1 MSASTTKPLTADP
14 LAALAA
20 CATQLPGSAL
30 PWLRRRRDAAS
41 ARFAE
46 TGLPTTRDEDW
57 KYTSVAAI
65 ARRAFAPAPAV
76 PADRVQRVAAAFDFV
91 GGNLLVFVNGH
102 HVPALSRVHEL
113 PAGTVIDSLA
123 TRLAHEPAELET
135 LLYAPPQDG
144 DDTSVSNG
152 FTLLNDAFW
161 SDGAFIA
168 IAPGVAID
176 APIHLL
182 FVTLADEAAAP
193 SPGAADEAGQ
203 GTTAATFVRNLIR
216 IGRGARA
223 SVIEHYVGAQR
234 SAYLTDAHTRV
245 VAEEGAVLTH
255 GKLQEEAARAF
266 HIATLQFAQSRASRI
281 VSQSFALGAQLSR
294 NDIATRLDGED
305 CEATLLGLYVGD
317 RRRHIDHHTR
327 IDHLHPRCTSREH
340 YRGVLDDAARA
351 VFNGRVLVHRDA
363 QHSDAE
369 QANHNLLLSDDA
381 EVDTKPQLEI
391 YADDVK
397 CSHGATVGQIDA
409 EQRYYLRTRGIDDA
423 TARAV
428 LIRAFADEIVAHA
441 EPAPLRAWLEAWL
454 DAHLATHD
462 KETTCKELETS

>member
-1 MSASTTKPLTADP
+1 MSAFTTNPLSADP

-20 CATQLPGSAL
+20 CQTQLPGSAL

-46 TGLPTTRDEDW
+46 TGFPTTRDEDW

-65 ARRAFAPAPAV
+65 ARRAFAPAAAV
-76 PADRVQRVAAAFDFV
+76 PPARVQRAVSAFDFV
-91 GGNLLVFVNGH
+91 GGSLLVFVNGH
-102 HVPALSRVHEL
+102 HVPALSRLHEL

-123 TRLAHEPAELET
+123 ARLARESAELET
-135 LLYAPPQDG
+135 LLYGPQDG
-144 DDTSVSNG
+144 DDASVSNG
-152 FTLLNDAFW
+152 FTLLNDAYW

-168 IAPGVAID
+168 IAPAVVID

-182 FVTLADEAAAP
+182 FVTM
-193 SPGAADEAGQ
+193 ADEAGQ

-216 IGRGARA
+216 VGRGARA
-223 SVIEHYVGAQR
+223 NVIEHYVGVQGP
-234 SAYLTDAHTRV
+234 AYLTDAHTRV
-245 VAEEGAVLTH
+245 VAEEGAVLNH
-255 GKLQEEAARAF
+255 CKLQEEAARAF
-266 HIATLQFAQSRASRI
+266 HIATLQFAQSRASRV

-327 IDHLHPRCTSREH
+327 IDHLQPRCTSREH
-340 YRGVLDDAARA
+340 YKGVLDDAARA

-423 TARAV
+423 TARAM
-428 LIRAFADEIVAHA
+428 LIRAFADEIVAQA
-441 EPAPLRAWLEAWL
+441 EPAPLRTRLEAWL
-454 DAHLATHD
+454 GTHLATHD
-462 KETTCKELETS
+462 KERTCKELETS